1 MSTQPQPRVEQ
12 GVPNGGQFATTGRHD
27 AGTDVLDADAGSVI
41 DDSARS
47 DSTPMP
53 DVATL
58 AATLADVQRWSRR
71 SANHWGIRRRVSVED
86 LQQEV
91 MLQFLQTLASKRKA
105 DGGSL
110 SGRNAAAIL
119 NPAYVHAT
127 ARRVAANM
135 ASEGRSSVEQAAMRI
150 FRGRRE
156 NFSTENAREMT
167 GKERDSLA
175 AEVRESFPAG
185 ERPAAGFH
193 LQHTNL
199 SLDLAGP
206 ESGAPSEGGLGVQRV
221 AELSHAR
228 AAVSVNNDE
237 FADGSTGDRAMAAA
251 ETGGK
256 AGQAAMEDLAWN
268 SIAERM
274 GAPVA
279 AQGTLANDREVAKT
293 RQDIKVLTGSLPA
306 PATRE
311 ATVLDA
317 VHAWENGDLGD
328 DDMEPVFRA
337 FGGDKLSADECD
349 RVGQVLKL
357 AGHQRSNQL
366 LDLAVRAAKTP
377 RPQKVKANA

>member
-12 GVPNGGQFATTGRHD
+12 GVPNGGQFATTGRQD
-27 AGTDVLDADAGSVI
+27 AGTDVLDADAGAVI
-41 DDSARS
+41 ADPARS
-47 DSTPMP
+47 NSTEMP

-135 ASEGRSSVEQAAMRI
+135 ASEGRSSVEQAALRI

-156 NFSTENAREMT
+156 DFSTENGREMT
-167 GKERDSLA
+167 NTEQDALS

-185 ERPAAGFH
+185 DRPANGYHRSLYVA
-193 LQHTNL
+193 
-199 SLDLAGP
+199 SLDLEMEHGGSGGRQVSRFERDLHRAG
-206 ESGAPSEGGLGVQRV
+206 SRLQAD
-221 AELSHAR
+221 AD
-228 AAVSVNNDE
+228 NDE
-237 FADGSTGDRAMAAA
+237 FADGSTGARAMAAA
-251 ETGGK
+251 DTGGK

-293 RQDIKVLTGSLPA
+293 RQDIRALTASLPA
-306 PATRE
+306 PAARE

-317 VHAWENGDLGD
+317 VNAWENGDLGD
-328 DDMEPVFRA
+328 ADMEPVFRA

-349 RVGQVLKL
+349 RVGRVLKL

>member
-27 AGTDVLDADAGSVI
+27 AGTDVLDADTLETSG
-41 DDSARS
+41 ARS
-47 DSTPMP
+47 DMP
-53 DVATL
+53 DVADL
-58 AATLADVQRWSRR
+58 AATLAEVQRWSRK

-110 SGRNAAAIL
+110 SGRNAAAIC

-127 ARRVAANM
+127 TRRVAANM
-135 ASEGRSSVEQAAMRI
+135 AAEGRSSVEQAAMRI

-156 NFSTENAREMT
+156 DFSTQNGREMNH
-167 GKERDSLA
+167 KEIEDLS
-175 AEVRESFPAG
+175 EQVRTSFPAG
-185 ERPAAGFH
+185 DRPTTGFH
-193 LQHTNL
+193 RAMTEY
-199 SLDLAGP
+199 SLDNSSDGAG
-206 ESGAPSEGGLGVQRV
+206 EGTHSWIARD
-221 AELSHAR
+221 AETAQAKNHHL
-228 AAVSVNNDE
+228 VNNDE
-237 FADGSTGDRAMAAA
+237 FDEGSTGARAMAAA

-279 AQGTLANDREVAKT
+279 VQGTLANDREVAKT
-293 RQDIKVLTGSLPA
+293 RQDIKALIGSLPA
-306 PATRE
+306 PAARE

-317 VHAWENGDLGD
+317 VNAWETGDLGD
-328 DDMEPVFRA
+328 DQMEPVFRA
-337 FGGDKLSADECD
+337 FGGSKLSADECD
-349 RVGQVLKL
+349 RVGRVLKL

>member
-1 MSTQPQPRVEQ
+1 MSPQPQPRVEI
-12 GVPNGGQFATTGRHD
+12 GRPKGGQFASTGRHD
-27 AGTDVLDADAGSVI
+27 AGADVLDADSIA
-41 DDSARS
+41 
-47 DSTPMP
+47 MP

-58 AATLADVQRWSRR
+58 AATLADVQRWSRK
-71 SANHWGIRRRVSVED
+71 SANHWGIRRRVSIED

-91 MLQFLQTLASKRKA
+91 MVQFLQTLANKRKA

-135 ASEGRSSVEQAAMRI
+135 ASEGRSSVEQAALRV

-156 NFSTENAREMT
+156 SFSTENGRDMT
-167 GKERDSLA
+167 GMEQNALA

-185 ERPAAGFH
+185 DRPANGFH
-193 LQHTNL
+193 VSPAVF
-199 SLDLAGP
+199 SLNSDDLPRGDKGSYQ
-206 ESGAPSEGGLGVQRV
+206 ESWVVKS
-221 AELSHAR
+221 AEAQQSHA
-228 AAVSVNNDE
+228 ATSVDNDE
-237 FADGSTGDRAMAAA
+237 FADGSTGARAMAAA

-256 AGQAAMEDLAWN
+256 AGQAAVEDLAWN
-268 SIAERM
+268 AIAERM

-279 AQGTLANDREVAKT
+279 APGILANDREVAKT
-293 RQDIKVLTGSLPA
+293 RRDIEALTASLPA
-306 PATRE
+306 PAARQ

-317 VHAWENGDLGD
+317 VHAWEKGDLGD
-328 DDMEPVFRA
+328 EDMEPVFRA
-337 FGGDKLSADECD
+337 FGGAKLSADECD
-349 RVGQVLKL
+349 RVGRVLKL